1 MKRMNGKVYIVVS
14 VPMIEQNFD
23 LYIPTTKKV
32 GTVKNLI
39 LKMIEEESEQNF
51 IADQT
56 KSLYDKES
64 GERINEEE
72 YVKDSVIKNG
82 SKLILF

>member
-1 MKRMNGKVYIVVS
+1 MNGKVYIVVS

>member
-1 MKRMNGKVYIVVS
+1 MNGKVYIVVS

-32 GTVKNLI
+32 GTIKNLI

>member
-1 MKRMNGKVYIVVS
+1 MNGKVYIVVS
-14 VPMIEQNFD
+14 VPMIEQSFD